1 MVKIVRR
8 RKLIVDEVKC
18 ITGEEMKAQ
27 LRDTQDIVA
36 TLDLAVPTKK
46 LMHWKETGGVE
57 KLFSSGGKAFPSR
70 YVKEFS
76 NSFESLYFHGKIHL
90 FSGLC

>member
-18 ITGEEMKAQ
+18 LTGEEMKAQ
-27 LRDTQDIVA
+27 LQDTQDIVVT
-36 TLDLAVPTKK
+36 TLPLAVPTKK

-57 KLFSSGGKAFPSR
+57 KLFSSGGKALPTR
-70 YVKEFS
+70 YVK
-76 NSFESLYFHGKIHL
+76 
-90 FSGLC
+90 